1 MLSFATDGSDAGKSF
16 KIKLSLKNEA
26 NQELVADIVEFILA
40 GVPGTPT
47 QGPTQNKTESS
58 LSVLSFTIQSLS
70 DDGGSSL
77 TSYEAYIFVQN
88 EWRIMLTSSLSTS
101 FLYRNTS
108 GLQIGKIYM
117 TRYRGSN
124 INGQGGW
131 SPISYATYGSV
142 PTSPQTP
149 TLIEATNSSLEV
161 GIIPP
166 NDDGG
171 SLILSYR
178 IEIQSYNDDGASV
191 SDWQTVSSYPPAAV
205 SNNPAQIPF
214 SHNLTASTDG
224 IVQSKIYRI
233 RSYAQN

>member
-131 SPISYATYGSV
+131 SP
-142 PTSPQTP
+142 
-149 TLIEATNSSLEV
+149 
-161 GIIPP
+161 
-166 NDDGG
+166 
-171 SLILSYR
+171 
-178 IEIQSYNDDGASV
+178 
-191 SDWQTVSSYPPAAV
+191 AALAA
-205 SNNPAQIPF
+205 NAF
-214 SHNLTASTDG
+214 
-224 IVQSKIYRI
+224 
-233 RSYAQN
+233 